1 MRAPGC
7 DKLDQEQ
14 NRKPAPGHRRT
25 GRAEYVTMAVD
36 ETIPA
41 CAPHTKWID
50 VFCERGA
57 FTLPCWVHR

>member
-1 MRAPGC
+1 
-7 DKLDQEQ
+7 
-14 NRKPAPGHRRT
+14 
-25 GRAEYVTMAVD
+25 MAVD